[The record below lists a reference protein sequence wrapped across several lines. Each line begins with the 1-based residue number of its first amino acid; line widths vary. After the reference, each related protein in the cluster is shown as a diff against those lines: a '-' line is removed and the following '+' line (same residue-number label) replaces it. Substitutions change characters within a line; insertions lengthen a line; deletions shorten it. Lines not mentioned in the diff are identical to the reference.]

1 MEENNKTF
9 IVKDE
14 HIKSAME
21 VFKKFYAEK
30 KESFDKEGIT
40 PENMEK
46 ILEVFSGKNAPLVK
60 CCICLIA
67 EILPIEELETII
79 EALQSMLE
87 AKLTAE
93 LVEKIKEKMGKS
105 KS

>member
-14 HIKSAME
+14 CIKSVIR
-21 VFKKFYAEK
+21 VFKKIYTEK
-30 KESFDKEGIT
+30 KESFDKRGIT

-46 ILEVFSGKNAPLVK
+46 ILEVFSGKNATLVE
-60 CCICLIA
+60 CCIAAIA
-67 EILPIEELETII
+67 STLPAENLERLM
-79 EALQSMLE
+79 EALRFVLG
-87 AKLTAE
+87 AKIIRT
-93 LVEKIKEKMGKS
+93 IKEKMKNS

>member
-14 HIKSAME
+14 YIKSAIR
-21 VFKKFYAEK
+21 VFKKLYTEK
-30 KESFDKEGIT
+30 KESFDKRGIT

-46 ILEVFSGKNAPLVK
+46 ILEAFSGKNAALVE
-60 CCICLIA
+60 CCITAIA
-67 EILPIEELETII
+67 STLPLNNLEHIMKS
-79 EALQSMLE
+79 LRSLFE
-87 AKLTAE
+87 AKIIRKL
-93 LVEKIKEKMGKS
+93 KEKMKNS